1 MNILFISPV
10 FSGGIGGHAAMLAG
24 KLSDYGY
31 KVKKMQVPHRPIKN
45 LKNPSFAL
53 FSSLKSLTN
62 RESFDIV
69 HGFNIPSAYAM
80 KYAKGKKKV
89 LSIHGVFSEQVDT
102 LHSKSISSVAK
113 IAEAQVLN
121 WPDKLTTDSKAT
133 QKLYKEKFGLNV
145 EYLPSPLDIQKFS
158 DISDVTKIE
167 NQVAYVG
174 RDSYEKGIDILKQAE
189 SKINCHV
196 IYCTDRS
203 WDDAMKI
210 IKSSQVVVV
219 PSRMESLPTTVKEAF
234 YLNVPVVATNVG
246 GIPELMIDGETGY
259 LVEKDNADDLFEK
272 LSKLIIDQEKAKEM
286 GKLKPKFNKNH
297 KIRFDANLL
306 EKFSKVVAKKANELK
321 IFPEVLASKK
331 DLLSMIKEKSNAKL
345 LTG

>member
-10 FSGGIGGHAAMLAG
+10 FSGGIGGHAAMLAD
-24 KLSDYGY
+24 KLSNYGY
-31 KVKKMQVPHRPIKN
+31 KVKKMQVPHIPIKN
-45 LKNPSFAL
+45 LKNPSFAI

-89 LSIHGVFSEQVDT
+89 LSVHGVFSEQVDT
-102 LHSKSISSVAK
+102 LHSKSISSIAK
-113 IAEAQVLN
+113 IAESQVLN

-133 QKLYKEKFGLNV
+133 QKLYKEKFDLNF

-158 DISDVTKIE
+158 SISDVPKIE
-167 NQVAYVG
+167 NQIAYVG

-189 SKINCHV
+189 SKIDGNV
-196 IYCTDRS
+196 VYCTDRS

-210 IKSSQVVVV
+210 IKSSQVIVV

-246 GIPELMIDGETGY
+246 GIPELIKDNETGM
-259 LVEKDNADDLFEK
+259 LVPSENP
-272 LSKLIIDQEKAKEM
+272 
-286 GKLKPKFNKNH
+286 GKLA
-297 KIRFDANLL
+297 DA
-306 EKFSKVVAKKANELK
+306 VNELLADK
-321 IFPEVLASKK
+321 QKAERLASNGNKFVK
-331 DLLSMIKEKSNAKL
+331 SHMTWDIVLPKYIQFYEDLL
-345 LTG
+345 TTP

>member
-10 FSGGIGGHAAMLAG
+10 FSGGIGGHAAMLAD

-31 KVKKMQVPHRPIKN
+31 KVKKMQVPHIPIKN

-62 RESFDIV
+62 QESFDIV

-89 LSIHGVFSEQVDT
+89 LSVHGVFSEQIDS
-102 LHSKSISSVAK
+102 LHSKSISTVAK
-113 IAEAQVLN
+113 IAESHVLN

-133 QKLYKEKFGLNV
+133 QKQYKEKFDLDF

-158 DISDVTKIE
+158 SIPDVTKIE

-189 SKINCHV
+189 SKINGHV

-246 GIPELMIDGETGY
+246 GIPELISDNDTGL
-259 LVEKDNADDLFEK
+259 LVPPENPEKIAD
-272 LSKLIIDQEKAKEM
+272 AV
-286 GKLKPKFNKNH
+286 N
-297 KIRFDANLL
+297 
-306 EKFSKVVAKKANELK
+306 
-321 IFPEVLASKK
+321 
-331 DLLSMIKEKSNAKL
+331 DLLSNPEKAEKL
-345 LTG
+345 AFNGNNFVKKNMTWDVVLPKFIQFYEDLLK